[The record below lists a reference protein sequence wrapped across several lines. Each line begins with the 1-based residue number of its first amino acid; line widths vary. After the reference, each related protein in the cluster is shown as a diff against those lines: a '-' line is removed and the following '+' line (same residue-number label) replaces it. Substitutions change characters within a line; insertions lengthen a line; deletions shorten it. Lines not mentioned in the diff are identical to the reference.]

1 MKRSFSGSAAS
12 VCVVGDAA
20 PQPGGNGLLLDL
32 FQARGHA
39 RLTEI
44 FLRQNVGGDLRP
56 LLGHFHIVGVEDN
69 RAVRIADFAHG
80 EAKSD
85 VRVW

>member
-1 MKRSFSGSAAS
+1 MKRSFSGSS
-12 VCVVGDAA
+12 VERLLVGDAA
-20 PQPGGNGLLLDL
+20 PQPGRNGLLLDL
-32 FQARGHA
+32 LQARGHA
-39 RLTEI
+39 GLAEI

-56 LLGHFHIVGVEDN
+56 LLRHFDIVGVEDN

-80 EAKSD
+80 QAESD